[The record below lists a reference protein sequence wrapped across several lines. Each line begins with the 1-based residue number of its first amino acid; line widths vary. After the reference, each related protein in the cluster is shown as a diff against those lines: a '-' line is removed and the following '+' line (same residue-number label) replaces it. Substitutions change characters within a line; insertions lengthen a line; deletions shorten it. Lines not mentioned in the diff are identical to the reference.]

1 MAGMQKTVKH
11 YNLRRNKKMKTRAY
25 ILSFILVLA
34 TVFSSIA
41 QPHGDRVR
49 ALRIAYITDKIHLSS
64 QQSEQFWPLYN
75 RYQDEIR
82 AIRRDDRIEDDIAM
96 SEAILDVKKKYKV
109 EFLKVI
115 SQEQLTAL
123 YKAEREFKAMLIKR
137 LEEGGGP
144 QRRPMRK

>member
-34 TVFSSIA
+34 TAFSSIA

-137 LEEGGGP
+137 LEEGAGP

>member
-1 MAGMQKTVKH
+1 
-11 YNLRRNKKMKTRAY
+11 MKTRAY
-25 ILSFILVLA
+25 ILSFILMLA
-34 TVFSSIA
+34 TAFSSIA

-49 ALRIAYITDKIHLSS
+49 ALRIAYITDKIHLSP

-96 SEAILDVKKKYKV
+96 SEAILEVKKKYKV

-144 QRRPMRK
+144 QRTRR

>member
-1 MAGMQKTVKH
+1 
-11 YNLRRNKKMKTRAY
+11 MKTRAY

-34 TVFSSIA
+34 TAFSSVA

-96 SEAILDVKKKYKV
+96 SEAILEVKKKYKV

-137 LEEGGGP
+137 LEDGGGP
-144 QRRPMRK
+144 QRTRR

>member
-1 MAGMQKTVKH
+1 
-11 YNLRRNKKMKTRAY
+11 MKTRAY

-34 TVFSSIA
+34 TAFSSTA

>member
-34 TVFSSIA
+34 TAFSSIA

-82 AIRRDDRIEDDIAM
+82 GIRRDDRIEDDIAM

-144 QRRPMRK
+144 QRRPMKR

>member
-1 MAGMQKTVKH
+1 
-11 YNLRRNKKMKTRAY
+11 MKTRAY
-25 ILSFILVLA
+25 ILSFILMLA
-34 TVFSSIA
+34 TAFSSIA

-96 SEAILDVKKKYKV
+96 SEAILEVKKKYKV

-137 LEEGGGP
+137 LEDGGGP
-144 QRRPMRK
+144 QRTRR

>member
-1 MAGMQKTVKH
+1 
-11 YNLRRNKKMKTRAY
+11 MKTRAY

-34 TVFSSIA
+34 TAFSSIA

>member
-1 MAGMQKTVKH
+1 
-11 YNLRRNKKMKTRAY
+11 MKTRAY

-34 TVFSSIA
+34 TAFSSIA

-96 SEAILDVKKKYKV
+96 SEAILEVKKKYKV

-144 QRRPMRK
+144 QRRTMRR